1 MNVQVKI
8 GEDIRPC
15 GAIYYN
21 EEIKKIFDKINL

>member
-8 GEDIRPC
+8 GDEIKLC

-21 EEIKKIFDKINL
+21 EEIKRIFDEI

>member
-8 GEDIRPC
+8 GDEIKPC

-21 EEIKKIFDKINL
+21 EEIKKIFEDIAF